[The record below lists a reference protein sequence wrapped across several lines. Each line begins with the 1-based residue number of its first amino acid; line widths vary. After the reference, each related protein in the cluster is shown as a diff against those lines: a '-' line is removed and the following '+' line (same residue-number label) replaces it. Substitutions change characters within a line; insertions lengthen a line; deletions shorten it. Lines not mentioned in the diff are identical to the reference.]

1 MFFIQ
6 LKFQISYLKS
16 ETGRLEI
23 WTSEELRNCEINRF
37 QLDDLIV
44 KLFSHLSPSHSVN
57 FGYKSR
63 VKIPIPRKMPLRR
76 KSNEQQETNE
86 PGEVER
92 AMIFPDANTPSNSA
106 GYQFCESQNIF
117 KTCTLPY
124 LGHLPDSR
132 GFSSPTYSL
141 EMQARSFIFI

>member
-44 KLFSHLSPSHSVN
+44 KLFSHRSPSHSVN

-92 AMIFPDANTPSNSA
+92 ATIFSCLAVCHT
-106 GYQFCESQNIF
+106 QNIQ
-117 KTCTLPY
+117 
-124 LGHLPDSR
+124 R
-132 GFSSPTYSL
+132 TYSL
-141 EMQARSFIFI
+141 EMVLYFYLIIFVCNFITWMLKNVLNR